1 VSSELQTSGP
11 DGSPRAAR
19 SLQLT
24 WLVARREI
32 RLRAK
37 TRVFMVTTVI
47 MLIAIALAVSLPAI
61 LSGTSGPARI
71 GVVSGNAT
79 TSGIV
84 AEAGRLSGTQAVAV
98 PEPSLAAAEAAL
110 RGGDLSAV
118 LVPGKEVIVKQ
129 VPLGGVSSG
138 IETLARL
145 SALSK
150 LIQTV
155 PGAAAAIATGA
166 LPVHGLEVPSKPLS
180 SRLTGLF
187 TVVIVWVLISVYG
200 SQIALGI
207 GEEKSSRVVE
217 VLLSAVRPVQLLIG
231 KVLGIGLLALGQ
243 AAAMVAV
250 FIVAGFA
257 SGSSLVHGA
266 TLGVV
271 IAGGVFIVLGYA
283 FYCTAF
289 AAAGSLVS
297 RQSDVNSTIMPVQLP
312 LIVAYALSYT
322 VIYANGA
329 NVFYRVLGFLPPTA
343 PIAMPVLY
351 ASGDVPVW
359 QVVLSAVVCAA
370 GTVWMARL
378 AVRIYANSILR
389 TGPRIRLSQAVRESR
404 NATLPAS
411 DRVGD
416 PGAHRRRDRR
426 PRQGAGLGRR
436 GLHRAIDLKAMVGL
450 TVVMRCLLGTI
461 FAWPN
466 GDNGSFSADGDFY
479 PF

>member
-1 VSSELQTSGP
+1 MNPSSLH
-11 DGSPRAAR
+11 
-19 SLQLT
+19 LT

-37 TRVFMVTTVI
+37 ARVFVITTGILLV
-47 MLIAIALAVSLPAI
+47 AVALAVALPAI
-61 LSGTSGPARI
+61 LSGRSSPDRI
-71 GVVSGNAT
+71 GVVGGN
-79 TSGIV
+79 SSVNGIV
-84 AEAGRLSGTQAVAV
+84 TEAGKLSGGQAVAV
-98 PEPSLAAAEAAL
+98 PEASLAAAEAAL
-110 RGGDLSAV
+110 RSGELSAV
-118 LVPGKEVIVKQ
+118 LVPGQEIIVKQ
-129 VPLGGVSSG
+129 VPLGGVSGSVG
-138 IETLARL
+138 TLAQL
-145 SALSK
+145 AGLSK

-155 PGAAAAIATGA
+155 PGAAAAVAHGVT
-166 LPVHGLEVPSKPLS
+166 LPVRGLEAPSTPLS

-250 FIVAGFA
+250 FVVAGFA

-271 IAGGVFIVLGYA
+271 LAGGVFIVLGYA

-322 VIYANGA
+322 VLYANGA
-329 NVFYRVLGFLPPTA
+329 NKFYLVLGFLPPTS

-351 ASGDVPVW
+351 AAGDVPVW
-359 QVVLSAVVCAA
+359 QVAVSAVLCAA

-378 AVRIYANSILR
+378 AVKVYANSILR
-389 TGPRIRLSQAVRESR
+389 TGPRIKLGQAIRESR
-404 NATLPAS
+404 RAALPAS
-411 DRVGD
+411 RCEPATIPGPGGPVSGRRVV
-416 PGAHRRRDRR
+416 PGA
-426 PRQGAGLGRR
+426 AGRVKVVIYDYFGR
-436 GLHRAIDLKAMVGL
+436 
-450 TVVMRCLLGTI
+450 
-461 FAWPN
+461 
-466 GDNGSFSADGDFY
+466 
-479 PF
+479 

>member
-1 VSSELQTSGP
+1 MTTLSTGPETSGR
-11 DGSPRAAR
+11 DRAPRPSR
-19 SLQLT
+19 PLQLT

-37 TRVFMVTTVI
+37 TRVFVITTAI
-47 MLIAIALAVSLPAI
+47 LLIAVALAVALPAI
-61 LSGTSGPARI
+61 LSGKSKPDRI
-71 GVVSGNAT
+71 GVVGGTNAT

-84 AEAGRLSGTQAVAV
+84 TEAGRLSGGQAVAV
-98 PEPSLAAAEAAL
+98 PQPSLTAAETAL
-110 RGGDLSAV
+110 RDGDLSAV
-118 LVPGKEVIVKQ
+118 LVPDKEIIVKQ
-129 VPLGGVSSG
+129 VPLGGVTGSVS
-138 IETLARL
+138 TLSQLAG
-145 SALSK
+145 LSK
-150 LIQTV
+150 LVQTV
-155 PGAAAAIATGA
+155 PGAAAAVAHGVT
-166 LPVHGLEVPSKPLS
+166 LPVRGLQTPSTSLS

-187 TVVIVWVLISVYG
+187 TVIIVWVLISVYG

-217 VLLSAVRPVQLLIG
+217 VLLSSVRPVQLLIG

-243 AAAMVAV
+243 AAGMLVV
-250 FIVAGFA
+250 FIIAGFA

-312 LIVAYALSYT
+312 LILAYALSYT

-329 NVFYRVLGFLPPTA
+329 NTFYHVLGFLPPTA

-351 ASGDVPVW
+351 AAGDVPVW
-359 QVVLSAVVCAA
+359 QVVVSALLCAA

-378 AVRIYANSILR
+378 AVRIYSNSILR
-389 TGPRIRLSQAVRESR
+389 TGPRISFRQAIRESR
-404 NATLPAS
+404 RALPA
-411 DRVGD
+411 
-416 PGAHRRRDRR
+416 
-426 PRQGAGLGRR
+426 
-436 GLHRAIDLKAMVGL
+436 
-450 TVVMRCLLGTI
+450 RC
-461 FAWPN
+461 
-466 GDNGSFSADGDFY
+466 
-479 PF
+479 